1 MAIPFLNDINL
12 NQNELLNG
20 VIHKSTSATRPT
32 TPVDGQVTFDT
43 DSRTFLTWNQTAS
56 EWQSVS
62 DQDAV
67 LSVVGTSPIQA
78 SEDGNR
84 QVTISIDDATGGL
97 TPTKGAIALGGDL
110 NGTGTSA
117 STPVV
122 SGVGYGT
129 ADATTA
135 AEIRTAFDKSHD
147 QNTDTG
153 TTSAT
158 FKLDSA
164 VTGVTLKSTAS
175 GLEVRNSTD
184 SGYANLRVNDLHVNG
199 DLTYVH
205 STDVYLGDSF
215 ITLNAQVMNS
225 TNNTSG
231 GVDIKRL
238 LADEVGV
245 GNVTGTTTVI
255 TGAGGTTFTADLSV
269 GDVLIVGS
277 ERRTVTKI
285 VSDTSLEIDSA
296 FDTAPSAS
304 AYSFANQANARIF
317 FDHSAGIWKV
327 IDGATTSLQTFPLVR
342 KFSTTIGDGTN
353 TSYVITHNL
362 NTQDVTVAVR
372 YTASDYQAVMVDW
385 KATSV
390 DTITVRFKK
399 APPSNEFRVVITG

>member
-12 NQNELLNG
+12 NQCELLNG
-20 VIHKSTSATRPT
+20 VIHKSTSATRPVN
-32 TPVDGQVTFDT
+32 PVDGQVTFDT
-43 DSRTFLTWNQTAS
+43 DSRTFLIYNTTAS

-67 LSVVGTSPIQA
+67 LSIVGTSPIQA

-84 QVTISIDDATGGL
+84 QVTISIDDATGGVS
-97 TPTKGAIALGGDL
+97 PTKGAIALGGDL

-117 STPVV
+117 SAPVV
-122 SGVGYGT
+122 AGVGYGT

-135 AEIRTAFDKSHD
+135 AEIRGAVDQAHD

-164 VTGVTLKSTAS
+164 VTGTTLKSVAN

-199 DLTYVH
+199 DLTYIH

-225 TNNTSG
+225 TSNTSG
-231 GVDIKRL
+231 GVDVKRL
-238 LADEVGV
+238 LADEVG
-245 GNVTGTTTVI
+245 TGTVSGTTNVI
-255 TGAGGTTFTADLSV
+255 TGSGTTFTADLSV

-342 KFSTTIGDGTN
+342 KFSATIGDGTN

-372 YTASDYQAVMVDW
+372 YTASDYRAVMTDW

-390 DTITVRFKK
+390 NTITVRFKK
-399 APPSNEFRVVITG
+399 APTSNEFRVVITG

>member
-1 MAIPFLNDINL
+1 MAIPFLNDIDL

-20 VIHKSTSATRPT
+20 VIHKSTSATRPA

-43 DSRTFLTWNQTAS
+43 DTRTFLTWNQTLTQ
-56 EWQSVS
+56 WQSVS
-62 DQDAV
+62 DQDAI
-67 LSVVGTSPIQA
+67 LSVVGTSPINA
-78 SEDGNR
+78 TEDGNR
-84 QVTISIDDATGGL
+84 EVTISIDDATGGL
-97 TPTKGAIALGGDL
+97 TPAKGVIALGGDL

-117 STPVV
+117 TAPVV
-122 SGVGYGT
+122 SGVGFGT

-135 AEIRTAFDKSHD
+135 SEIRDAVDASHD

-164 VTGVTLKSTAS
+164 VTGTTLKSVAG

-215 ITLNAQVMNS
+215 VTLNAQVMDS
-225 TNNTSG
+225 ASNTSG
-231 GVDIKRL
+231 GVDVKRL
-238 LADEVGV
+238 LADEVGTGTV
-245 GNVTGTTTVI
+245 SGTTTTI
-255 TGAGGTTFTADLSV
+255 TGSGTSFTTDLSV

-285 VSDTSLEIDSA
+285 TSDTALEIDSA

-304 AYSFANQANARIF
+304 AYSFANQANARIY
-317 FDHSAGIWKV
+317 FDASANIWKV

-342 KFSTTIGDGTN
+342 KYSATIGDGTN
-353 TSYVITHNL
+353 KTYVLTHNL
-362 NTQDVTVAVR
+362 NTQDVTLSAR

-390 DTITVRFKK
+390 NTVTVIFKK
-399 APPSNEFRVVITG
+399 APTSNEFRIVITG